1 MTLNNPSMRT
11 TSPAKARQLS
21 TGDIVR
27 RGAIA
32 LAASVVANVVVALV
46 LVPLLGIS
54 PEFPPF
60 QPGAV
65 AFITALGATGA
76 TLAYWLISRFSSR
89 PDRTFRIVAG
99 VVFVVS
105 IIPNI
110 LAALDPAAAPFPF
123 PGVTAVAMLALIVLH
138 VVAAGIIVWA
148 LTRE

>member
-1 MTLNNPSMRT
+1 MSLNNPSMHPA
-11 TSPAKARQLS
+11 SPAGAQPRA
-21 TGDIVR
+21 TRDILR
-27 RGAIA
+27 KGAIA
-32 LAASVVANVVVALV
+32 LVASVVANVVVALV

-65 AFITALGATGA
+65 AFITALGAIGA
-76 TLAYWLISRFSSR
+76 TQVYWLISRVSSR

-99 VVFVVS
+99 VVFVLS

-138 VVAAGIIVWA
+138 VVAAVIIVWA